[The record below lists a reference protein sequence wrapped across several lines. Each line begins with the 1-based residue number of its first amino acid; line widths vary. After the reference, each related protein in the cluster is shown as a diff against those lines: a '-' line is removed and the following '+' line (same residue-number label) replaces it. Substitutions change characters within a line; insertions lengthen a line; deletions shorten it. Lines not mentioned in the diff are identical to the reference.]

1 MSSPS
6 NVFNQFYLK
15 TYHMSIKG
23 NSEVGQKEVTQKV
36 AKARWEEKQIV
47 NRQSIVGE
55 LEGEEVIVLP
65 MPRHSG
71 FLSF

>member
-6 NVFNQFYLK
+6 YFLQFYLK
-15 TYHMSIKG
+15 TYSMSIKG

-47 NRQSIVGE
+47 NRQSIVAE
-55 LEGEEVIVLP
+55 LEGGEVIVSP